1 MVSSRSGGGKGSEKA
16 ERLMETLCS
25 PTAKLGADNIQGLA
39 LDKINIWEVDVPE
52 LFYAIFE
59 FLWHSLAHRDRNFF
73 QRIGSTVKETFTN
86 NLKQKV
92 ERLMDAYN
100 KLV

>member
-16 ERLMETLCS
+16 ERLME
-25 PTAKLGADNIQGLA
+25 GLA